1 MSVTKIKASAIED
14 YVNPEDLRSD
24 ITTVALNQAITENKT
39 SYNLPNS
46 FIDQFEDETGIASKT
61 NVNIAS
67 EKATTGD
74 KSSLT
79 ITNQAGTPAH
89 RTDKA
94 KFGSSSLGL
103 DYQNFI
109 KVDGG
114 ASGRF
119 DFLGNDFTIDF
130 WFNPDAFAPWGAI
143 WNLNSVTMENAAGV
157 NTYVD
162 TLGSGDTSD
171 QYYARISSPNVTDQ
185 VSAAGYRVAAPA
197 GTWWHGVVQ
206 RYGTKFQFFKDGTR
220 VFDHTMGS
228 GSMTGLRY
236 LYWGYGHN
244 QVANG
249 GDGAWDDIR
258 ISSGA
263 RYTSSSY
270 TVPTSRVT
278 ADANTKFLL
287 QSQNQSS
294 GSTTLIDTSPV
305 VNASGNYIS
314 TTQTAAETISKMGI
328 IILYENTVGTAT
340 LNTDIVAQVS
350 ADNGSNFSTC
360 TLEDIGN
367 FSASVKIARAVGV
380 SVTAGTQVKYKMSF
394 ANQSFN
400 SKETK
405 IQGVGMLY

>member
-24 ITTVALNQAITENKT
+24 ITTVALNQAVTENKT

-46 FIDQFEDETGIASKT
+46 FIDQFEDETGIDTKT
-61 NVNIAS
+61 NVNIS
-67 EKATTGD
+67 NEKATTGD
-74 KSSLT
+74 KTSLT
-79 ITNQAGTPAH
+79 ITNQAGTPSH

-94 KFGSSSLGL
+94 KFGSSSLNF

-119 DFLGNDFTIDF
+119 DFTTNDFTIDF

-143 WNLNSVTMENAAGV
+143 WELV
-157 NTYVD
+157 NTEIGSSANNYVD
-162 TLGSGDTSD
+162 ILGSGDTSD
-171 QYYARISSPNVTDQ
+171 QYYARVSSPNVTDQ
-185 VSAAGYRVAAPA
+185 TNASGYRVAAPA

-206 RYGTKFQFFKDGTR
+206 RYGTKYQYFKDGTR
-220 VFDHTMGS
+220 IYDHTMGS
-228 GSMTGLRY
+228 GSLYGLRY

-258 ISSGA
+258 ISNVA

-278 ADANTKFLL
+278 ADANTQFLL

-294 GSTTLIDTSPV
+294 GSTTFVDTSPV
-305 VNASGNYIS
+305 VQASGNYTS
-314 TTQTAAETISKMGI
+314 ATQTASETVSKMGMVV
-328 IILYENTVGTAT
+328 LYENTAGTAT
-340 LNTDIVAQVS
+340 LNTDLIAQVS
-350 ADNGSNFSTC
+350 ADNGSNFSSC
-360 TLEDIGN
+360 TLEDIGD

-380 SVTAGTQVKYKMSF
+380 SVTAGTQVKYKISF

-405 IQGVGMLY
+405 VQGVGMLY

>member
-1 MSVTKIKASAIED
+1 MSVTKVKASAIED

-24 ITTVALNQAITENKT
+24 ITTVALNQAVTENKT

-46 FIDQFEDETGIASKT
+46 FIDQFEDETGIDTKT
-61 NVNIAS
+61 NVNIS
-67 EKATTGD
+67 NEKATTGD
-74 KSSLT
+74 KTSLT
-79 ITNQAGTPAH
+79 ITNQAGTPSH

-94 KFGSSSLGL
+94 KFGSSSLNF

-119 DFLGNDFTIDF
+119 DFTTNDFTIDF

-143 WNLNSVTMENAAGV
+143 WELV
-157 NTYVD
+157 NTEIGSSANNYVD
-162 TLGSGDTSD
+162 ILGSGDTSD
-171 QYYARISSPNVTDQ
+171 QYYARVSSPNVTDQ
-185 VSAAGYRVAAPA
+185 TNASGYRVAAPA

-206 RYGTKFQFFKDGTR
+206 RYGTKYQYFKDGTR
-220 VFDHTMGS
+220 IYDHTMGS
-228 GSMTGLRY
+228 GSLDGLRY

-258 ISSGA
+258 ISNVA

-278 ADANTKFLL
+278 ADANTQFLL

-294 GSTTLIDTSPV
+294 GSTTFVDTSPV
-305 VNASGNYIS
+305 VQASGNYTS
-314 TTQTAAETISKMGI
+314 ATQTASETVSKMGMVV
-328 IILYENTVGTAT
+328 LYENTAGTAT
-340 LNTDIVAQVS
+340 LNTDLIAQVS
-350 ADNGSNFSTC
+350 ADNGSNFSSC
-360 TLEDIGN
+360 TLEDIGD

-380 SVTAGTQVKYKMSF
+380 SVTAGTQIKYKISF

-405 IQGVGMLY
+405 VQGVGMLY

>member
-1 MSVTKIKASAIED
+1 MSVTKVKASAIED

-24 ITTVALNQAITENKT
+24 ITTVALNQAVTENKT

-46 FIDQFEDETGIASKT
+46 FIDQFEDETGIDTKT
-61 NVNIAS
+61 NVNIS
-67 EKATTGD
+67 NEKATTGD
-74 KSSLT
+74 KTSLT
-79 ITNQAGTPAH
+79 ITNQAGTPSH

-94 KFGSSSLGL
+94 KFGSSSLNF

-119 DFLGNDFTIDF
+119 DFTTNDFTIDF

-143 WNLNSVTMENAAGV
+143 WELV
-157 NTYVD
+157 NTEIGSSANNYVD
-162 TLGSGDTSD
+162 ILGSGDTSD
-171 QYYARISSPNVTDQ
+171 QYYARVSSPNVTDQ
-185 VSAAGYRVAAPA
+185 TNASGYRVAAPA

-206 RYGTKFQFFKDGTR
+206 RYGTKYQYFKDGTR
-220 VFDHTMGS
+220 IYDHTMGS
-228 GSMTGLRY
+228 GSLDGLRY

-258 ISSGA
+258 ISNVA

-278 ADANTKFLL
+278 AAANTQFLL

-294 GSTTLIDTSPV
+294 GSTTFVDTSPV
-305 VNASGNYIS
+305 VQASGNYTS
-314 TTQTAAETISKMGI
+314 ATQTASETVSKMGMVV
-328 IILYENTVGTAT
+328 LYENTAGTAT
-340 LNTDIVAQVS
+340 LNTDLIAQVS
-350 ADNGSNFSTC
+350 ADNGSNFSSC
-360 TLEDIGN
+360 TLEDIGD

-380 SVTAGTQVKYKMSF
+380 SVTAGTQVKYKISF

-405 IQGVGMLY
+405 VQGVGMLY

>member
-1 MSVTKIKASAIED
+1 MSVTKVKASAIED

-24 ITTVALNQAITENKT
+24 ITTVALNQAVTENKT

-46 FIDQFEDETGIASKT
+46 FIDQFEDETGIDTKT
-61 NVNIAS
+61 NVNIS
-67 EKATTGD
+67 NEKATTGD
-74 KSSLT
+74 KTSLT
-79 ITNQAGTPAH
+79 ITNQAGTPSH

-94 KFGSSSLGL
+94 KFGSSSLNF

-119 DFLGNDFTIDF
+119 DFTTNDFTIDF

-143 WNLNSVTMENAAGV
+143 WELV
-157 NTYVD
+157 NTEIGSSANNYVD
-162 TLGSGDTSD
+162 ILGSGDTSD
-171 QYYARISSPNVTDQ
+171 QYYARVSSPNVTDQ
-185 VSAAGYRVAAPA
+185 TNASGYRVAAPA

-206 RYGTKFQFFKDGTR
+206 RYGTKYQYFKDGTR
-220 VFDHTMGS
+220 IYDHTMGS
-228 GSMTGLRY
+228 GSLDGLRY

-258 ISSGA
+258 ISNVA

-278 ADANTKFLL
+278 ADANTQFLL

-294 GSTTLIDTSPV
+294 GSTTFVDTSPV
-305 VNASGNYIS
+305 VQASGNYTS
-314 TTQTAAETISKMGI
+314 ATQTASETVSKMGMVV
-328 IILYENTVGTAT
+328 LYENTAGTAT
-340 LNTDIVAQVS
+340 LNTDLIAQVS
-350 ADNGSNFSTC
+350 ADNGSNFSSC
-360 TLEDIGN
+360 TLEDIGD

-380 SVTAGTQVKYKMSF
+380 SVIAGTQVKYKISF

-405 IQGVGMLY
+405 VQGVGMLY

>member
-1 MSVTKIKASAIED
+1 M
-14 YVNPEDLRSD
+14 
-24 ITTVALNQAITENKT
+24 
-39 SYNLPNS
+39 
-46 FIDQFEDETGIASKT
+46 
-61 NVNIAS
+61 NIS
-67 EKATTGD
+67 NEKATTGD
-74 KSSLT
+74 KTSLT
-79 ITNQAGTPAH
+79 ITNQAGTPSH

-94 KFGSSSLGL
+94 KFGSSSLNF

-119 DFLGNDFTIDF
+119 DFTTNDFTIDF

-143 WNLNSVTMENAAGV
+143 WELV
-157 NTYVD
+157 NTEIGSSANNYVD
-162 TLGSGDTSD
+162 ILGSGDTSD
-171 QYYARISSPNVTDQ
+171 QYYARVSSPNVTDQ
-185 VSAAGYRVAAPA
+185 TNASGYRVAASA

-206 RYGTKFQFFKDGTR
+206 RYGTKYQYFKDGTR
-220 VFDHTMGS
+220 IYDHTMGS
-228 GSMTGLRY
+228 GSLDGLRY

-258 ISSGA
+258 ISNVA

-278 ADANTKFLL
+278 ADANTQFLL

-294 GSTTLIDTSPV
+294 GSTTFVDTSPV
-305 VNASGNYIS
+305 VQASGNYTS
-314 TTQTAAETISKMGI
+314 ATQTASETVSKMGMVV
-328 IILYENTVGTAT
+328 LYENTAGTAT
-340 LNTDIVAQVS
+340 LNTDLIAQVS

-360 TLEDIGN
+360 TLEDIGD

-380 SVTAGTQVKYKMSF
+380 SVTAGTQVKYKISF

-405 IQGVGMLY
+405 VQGVGMLY

>member
-24 ITTVALNQAITENKT
+24 ITTVALNQAVTENKT

-46 FIDQFEDETGIASKT
+46 FIDQFEDETGIDTKT
-61 NVNIAS
+61 NVNIS
-67 EKATTGD
+67 NEKATTGD
-74 KSSLT
+74 KTSLT
-79 ITNQAGTPAH
+79 ITNQAGTPSH

-94 KFGSSSLGL
+94 KFGSSSLNF

-119 DFLGNDFTIDF
+119 DFTTNDFTIDF

-143 WNLNSVTMENAAGV
+143 WELV
-157 NTYVD
+157 NTEIGSSANNYVD
-162 TLGSGDTSD
+162 ILGSGDTSD
-171 QYYARISSPNVTDQ
+171 QYYARVSSPNVTDQ
-185 VSAAGYRVAAPA
+185 TNASGYRVAAPA

-206 RYGTKFQFFKDGTR
+206 RYGTKYQYFKDGTR
-220 VFDHTMGS
+220 IYDHTMGS
-228 GSMTGLRY
+228 GSLDGLRY

-258 ISSGA
+258 ISNVA

-278 ADANTKFLL
+278 ADANTQFLL

-294 GSTTLIDTSPV
+294 GSTTFVDTSPV
-305 VNASGNYIS
+305 VQASGNYTS
-314 TTQTAAETISKMGI
+314 ATQTASETVSKMGMVV
-328 IILYENTVGTAT
+328 LYENTAGTAT
-340 LNTDIVAQVS
+340 LNTDLTAQVS

-360 TLEDIGN
+360 TLEDIGD

-380 SVTAGTQVKYKMSF
+380 SVTAGTQVKYKISF

-405 IQGVGMLY
+405 VQGVGMLY

>member
-1 MSVTKIKASAIED
+1 MSVTKVKASAIED

-24 ITTVALNQAITENKT
+24 ITTVALNQAVTENKT

-46 FIDQFEDETGIASKT
+46 FIDQFEDETGIDTKT
-61 NVNIAS
+61 NVNIS
-67 EKATTGD
+67 NEKATTGD
-74 KSSLT
+74 KTSLT
-79 ITNQAGTPAH
+79 ITNQAGTPSH

-94 KFGSSSLGL
+94 KFGSSSLNF

-119 DFLGNDFTIDF
+119 DFTTNDFTIDF

-143 WNLNSVTMENAAGV
+143 WELV
-157 NTYVD
+157 NTEIGSSANNYVD
-162 TLGSGDTSD
+162 ILGSGDTSD
-171 QYYARISSPNVTDQ
+171 QYYARVSSPNVTDQ
-185 VSAAGYRVAAPA
+185 TNASGYRVAAPA

-206 RYGTKFQFFKDGTR
+206 RYGTKYQYFKDGTR
-220 VFDHTMGS
+220 IYDHTMGS
-228 GSMTGLRY
+228 GSLDGLRY

-258 ISSGA
+258 ISNVA

-278 ADANTKFLL
+278 ADANTQFLL

-294 GSTTLIDTSPV
+294 GSTTFVDTSPV
-305 VNASGNYIS
+305 VQASGNYTS
-314 TTQTAAETISKMGI
+314 ATQTASETVSKMGMVV
-328 IILYENTVGTAT
+328 LYENTAGTAT
-340 LNTDIVAQVS
+340 LNTDLIAQVS
-350 ADNGSNFSTC
+350 ADNGSNFSSC
-360 TLEDIGN
+360 TLEDIGD

-380 SVTAGTQVKYKMSF
+380 SVTAGTQVKYKISF

-405 IQGVGMLY
+405 VQGVGMLY